1 MTSAA
6 LPAGGEAGEAFY
18 RLIGAAY
25 ERRSV
30 AVSSNIHPSGF
41 DTIMP
46 KALAT
51 PAVDRS
57 STTPTSS
64 PPKDHRHTGAPPTRS
79 LRRRPSEQAAGQR
92 SAHQRPRGPPV
103 STRGPR
109 EPGAAR
115 PRRPTMET
123 HCPPTRRTDVRP
135 HGEPMSTSIENS
147 CPKRNLRCPLTRKTA
162 CSGHCCEGSR
172 LWLIGRPG
180 SVLCTTLRRIVLAR
194 ALASG
199 AAGGDRATRWLTQS
213 TAPVVLIGDAGP
225 LARRSSGK
233 DGRR

>member
-92 SAHQRPRGPPV
+92 SAHQRPRGPPGV
-103 STRGPR
+103 DQGPPGTRRCEAPQTNHGDPLSAHEENR
-109 EPGAAR
+109 
-115 PRRPTMET
+115 
-123 HCPPTRRTDVRP
+123 CPSTRRTDVHQHRELLSQK
-135 HGEPMSTSIENS
+135 EPSLSPDT
-147 CPKRNLRCPLTRKTA
+147 
-162 CSGHCCEGSR
+162 
-172 LWLIGRPG
+172 
-180 SVLCTTLRRIVLAR
+180 
-194 ALASG
+194 
-199 AAGGDRATRWLTQS
+199 
-213 TAPVVLIGDAGP
+213 
-225 LARRSSGK
+225 K
-233 DGRR
+233 DGLFRSLL